1 MSLKVPQKINAELRF
16 LYRQSRYL
24 PLRIEDY
31 YVIRWFSRILI
42 MDVPHGFSFKEKF
55 KTQTSKKSKQIY
67 SFLPKFT
74 SEISY
79 GSIAL

>member
-1 MSLKVPQKINAELRF
+1 MPNWDSCIAKAGI
-16 LYRQSRYL
+16 Y

-42 MDVPHGFSFKEKF
+42 MDVPHGFSFNEKF
-55 KTQTSKKSKQIY
+55 KTQTSKKSKQIN